1 MTADPLLRPVW
12 NALATRHDR
21 FAVGGDRARRFA
33 PDIGPLAGARDDDP
47 ASLAALAALVGAG
60 AGDALILLQ
69 ADPVVLPDELVATTA
84 SPGVQMVL
92 DRLAD
97 VPDDPRIVPLSA
109 DDAPAMLALATL
121 TKPGPFAA
129 RTHALGD
136 FVGVKDGGVLIAMA
150 GERMKHAG
158 YTEVSG
164 VCTHP
169 EARGRGL
176 ARTLSAHVARR
187 ILARGETPYLH
198 AYAAN
203 TAAIQLYETLGFQL
217 HRAMHVA
224 VISRR

>member
-1 MTADPLLRPVW
+1 MTADPLVRPVW
-12 NALATRHDR
+12 DALATRHAGY
-21 FAVGGDRARRFA
+21 AVGDDRARRFA
-33 PDIGPLAGARDDDP
+33 ADIGPLAGARDDDP
-47 ASLAALAALVGAG
+47 RSLAALAALVGAG
-60 AGDALILLQ
+60 DAVILLQ

-97 VPDDPRIVPLSA
+97 VPADPRIVPLDP
-109 DDAPAMLALATL
+109 DDAPAMIALAGL

-129 RTHALGD
+129 RTHLLGD
-136 FVGVKDGGVLIAMA
+136 FVGVKDGGALIAMA

-169 EARGRGL
+169 DARGRGL
-176 ARTLSAHVARR
+176 ARMLSAHVARR
-187 ILARGETPYLH
+187 IVARGETPYLH

-203 TAAIQLYETLGFQL
+203 TAAIELYETLGFRL